1 MNYKN
6 NANLYLFGK
15 GELAIYCAEKY
26 LESSEK
32 ENLIIIP
39 VKPEP
44 RWTDSL
50 INWANEN
57 NVTTLD
63 FGNISQNKISHDS
76 IGISIYFD
84 KILKNDL
91 INNFHKIFNIHNSP
105 LPKYRGVNPIN
116 WALKNGENQHGVT
129 LHLIDEGIDTGP
141 IVDQEIFN
149 INQDMEVID
158 VYNLC
163 IENGKKLIDNNLMK
177 LDVASGVTQSI
188 DNISYYS
195 KKDYDFLGDR
205 KEFRRKI

>member
-1 MNYKN
+1 LNYKN
-6 NANLYLFGK
+6 RASLYLFGK

-44 RWTDSL
+44 TWTDSL

-57 NVTTLD
+57 NVTILD
-63 FGNISQNKISHDS
+63 FEYISKNKISEDS

-91 INNFHKIFNIHNSP
+91 INKFYKIFNIHNSP

-116 WALKNGENQHGVT
+116 WALKNGENKHGVT

-149 INQDMEVID
+149 INQEMEVID

-163 IENGKKLIDNNLMK
+163 IENGKKLIDNNLME
-177 LDVASGVTQSI
+177 LDVISAVSQSI

-195 KKDYDFLGDR
+195 KKDYDLLGDR